1 MPARTEPEEPNKS
14 PGNSHV
20 NTWLRSLR
28 RVPSKR
34 MVFDVVQDQE
44 RNAKELESP
53 EEYEKNT
60 LLLKYTQLELARV

>member
-1 MPARTEPEEPNKS
+1 
-14 PGNSHV
+14 
-20 NTWLRSLR
+20 
-28 RVPSKR
+28 